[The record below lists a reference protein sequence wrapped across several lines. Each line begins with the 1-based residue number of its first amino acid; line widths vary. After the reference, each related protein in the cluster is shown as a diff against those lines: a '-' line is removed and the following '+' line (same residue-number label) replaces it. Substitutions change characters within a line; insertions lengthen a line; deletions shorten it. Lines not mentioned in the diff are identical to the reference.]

1 MKIAVLDAATLGR
14 DLDLSPLSSLGEV
27 RIFDGTAPHQV
38 AAHIADADVAV
49 VNKVRMN
56 GTTLAGVRNLRLVC
70 VAATGYDNVDLTYC
84 RAKGVAVCNVAGY
97 STDSVAEITVAVVL
111 SLTTHLPAFC
121 RHVESG
127 DYTRGGVANCLV
139 PAYRELRGKTW
150 GVAGYGNIG
159 RAVGRV
165 AEAFGCRLLV
175 FRKQPAPGE
184 PAVDL
189 DTLCRESDILTVH
202 LPLTDETRGIFDA
215 SAVAKL
221 KPGAIFV
228 NMARGAVA
236 DEKALADALL
246 QGRLGGLGA
255 DVYTTEPLPE
265 THPFY
270 AIRDRDDV
278 CLTPHMAWGA
288 VEARE
293 RCLFEIVESIRAFTA
308 GKRRSRVDV

>member
-1 MKIAVLDAATLGR
+1 MKIAVLDADTLGR
-14 DLDLSPLSSLGEV
+14 DLDLSPLSTLGDV
-27 RIFDGTAPHQV
+27 RIFAGTRPEQV

-56 GTTLAGVRNLRLVC
+56 ETTLTGAENLRLIC
-70 VAATGYDNVDLTYC
+70 VAATGYDNIDLAFC
-84 RAKGVAVCNVAGY
+84 RARGIAVCNVAGY
-97 STDSVAEITVAVVL
+97 STDSVAEVTVAMAL
-111 SLTTHLPAFC
+111 SLVTHLPAFC

-150 GVAGYGNIG
+150 GIAGYGNIG

-175 FRKQPAPGE
+175 FRRHPAPDE

-189 DTLCRESDILTVH
+189 DTLCRESDILSVH
-202 LPLTDETRGIFDA
+202 LPLTADTRNLFDA
-215 SAVAKL
+215 AAVAKL
-221 KPGAIFV
+221 KPGAVFI
-228 NMARGAVA
+228 NAARGAVV
-236 DEKALADALL
+236 DEKALADAVLK
-246 QGRLGGLGA
+246 GRLGGLGA
-255 DVYTTEPLPE
+255 DVYTVEPLPE

-270 AIRDRDDV
+270 AIRECDNV

-293 RCLFEIVESIRAFTA
+293 RCLFEIMENIRAFTA
-308 GKRRSRVDV
+308 GRTRSRVDL